1 MGSRENLKR
10 GNPETQFKAGRE
22 QSETAR
28 KGGVA
33 SGVARRQK
41 RDIRK
46 AIEARVY
53 EQYTKANGEKSEG
66 LDDLARVL
74 FEIGTDPNHKQCLVA
89 QRMIYEFLDMDKSAD
104 DKKRI
109 KQALKL
115 QEQEIELNEKK
126 KANFDAMNW
135 MGGMQS

>member
-1 MGSRENLKR
+1 
-10 GNPETQFKAGRE
+10 
-22 QSETAR
+22 
-28 KGGVA
+28 
-33 SGVARRQK
+33 
-41 RDIRK
+41 
-46 AIEARVY
+46 
-53 EQYTKANGEKSEG
+53 
-66 LDDLARVL
+66 
-74 FEIGTDPNHKQCLVA
+74 
-89 QRMIYEFLDMDKSAD
+89 MDKSAD